1 MKKNIIF
8 IVLIFSNINANA
20 QELTQKISRDSL
32 LQLATKEM
40 SEGKKKAFLE
50 AYYSSDDDN
59 KELLLV
65 MGLMPRSSKAKLIQN
80 MDSNYAQIAHLKTT
94 FLKMLPPNTEVF
106 IEFAP
111 ANEIFNTKGTIDF
124 SIRQTL
130 NKEIKY
136 NKEWHLELNSEK
148 LNEMLA
154 KIQWNNETLMK
165 IKALLAA
172 AHCISIENEN
182 NVLSIGFARSGLGEY
197 GYKLLD
203 TPFVDMK
210 ESLKAYYNNGCN
222 YIFYKQN
229 IILEYMSGAVGGI
242 CFPDR

>member
-1 MKKNIIF
+1 MKKYLIF
-8 IVLIFSNINANA
+8 IALIFCNMNVNA
-20 QELTQKISRDSL
+20 QELTQKISQDSL
-32 LQLATKEM
+32 LELATKEM
-40 SEGKKKAFLE
+40 SESKKKAFLE
-50 AYYSSDDDN
+50 AYRLGNEQD

-80 MDSNYAQIAHLKTT
+80 IDSNYAQIAHLKTA
-94 FLKMLPPNTEVF
+94 FLKMLPPNTEVS

-111 ANEIFNTKGTIDF
+111 ANEIFNTKETIDF
-124 SIRQTL
+124 SIRQIL

-136 NKEWHLELNSEK
+136 DKEWHLELNSEK
-148 LNEMLA
+148 LNKMLS
-154 KIQWNNETLMK
+154 KIQWNNEIIMQL
-165 IKALLAA
+165 KALLAA
-172 AHCISIENEN
+172 AHCISIENGE

-203 TPFVDMK
+203 TPFADMK
-210 ESLKAYYNNGCN
+210 ESLKSYYNNGCN

-229 IILEYMSGAVGGI
+229 IILEYMSGALGGI